1 MAFEIITQLV
11 YLLASLAV
19 LATSAKYVV
28 ESASKLARFFGI
40 SEMAI
45 GFLLL
50 SMLTSLPELSVAI
63 LSSVSGNN
71 NLSLGDL
78 MGSNV
83 TNIALVIGIAATVAK
98 GKRFDIKSV
107 NTSLIFLL
115 LSVVPLFFILDG
127 LLTGVDSI
135 MLIALYLFFVYRVL
149 THKVPEQ
156 TENHISRKEAAF
168 NFLTLL
174 AGIGVVLIS
183 AGFVVENAVS
193 IAKSLGIFQS
203 FLGATIIALSTSMP
217 ELAVDITAARRGKW
231 GLAIGDIFGSNV
243 TNLTL
248 LLGINV
254 GLRPFEP
261 NLIMAYPIA
270 IFILLS
276 SAFIGYLIW
285 RSKGIKK
292 SDGPMMLMI
301 YAAYILLL
309 SSTQIT
315 AVVG

>member
-1 MAFEIITQLV
+1 M
-11 YLLASLAV
+11 ASLAV

-40 SEMAI
+40 GEMAI
-45 GFLLL
+45 GFLFI
-50 SMLTSLPELSVAI
+50 SMLTSLPELSVAV

-78 MGSNV
+78 MGSSV
-83 TNIALVIGIAATVAK
+83 VNIALVIGIAATIAK
-98 GKRFDIKSV
+98 GKRFDMKSI
-107 NTSLIFLL
+107 NTSLLILL
-115 LSVVPLFFILDG
+115 VSVIPLFFILDG
-127 LLTGVDSI
+127 SLTGVDSI
-135 MLIALYLFFVYRVL
+135 MLIGLYLVFAYIVL
-149 THKVPEQ
+149 THKVPVQ
-156 TENHISRKEAAF
+156 NENRISRKEAAVH
-168 NFLTLL
+168 FLTLL

-193 IAKSLGIFQS
+193 IAKSLGLFQS
-203 FLGATIIALSTSMP
+203 FLGATIVALSTSMP

-231 GLAIGDIFGSNV
+231 GLAIGDIFGSNA

-270 IFILLS
+270 IFILLA

-285 RSKGIKK
+285 RNKGIRK
-292 SDGPMMLMI
+292 SDGPMFLMV
-301 YAAYILLL
+301 YVAYLLL
-309 SSTQIT
+309 ISGTQV
-315 AVVG
+315 AASVG